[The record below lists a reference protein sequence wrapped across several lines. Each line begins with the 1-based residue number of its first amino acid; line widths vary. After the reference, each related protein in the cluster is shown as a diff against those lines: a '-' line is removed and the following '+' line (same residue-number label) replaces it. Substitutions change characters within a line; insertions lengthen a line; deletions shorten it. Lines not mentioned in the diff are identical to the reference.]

1 MLSLAVWGG
10 QHTHG
15 NPPQVVRV
23 DQLSDLLALVSAVV
37 HPHILKSSFLR
48 AQGYSLHRK
57 TKEFISHRLT
67 NLYCYF
73 KYRYMLYNTIY
84 QRF

>member
-1 MLSLAVWGG
+1 MLSFAMWGG

-23 DQLSDLLALVSAVV
+23 DQLSDLLALVSTVV
-37 HPHILKSSFLR
+37 HPHILKRSLLR

-57 TKEFISHRLT
+57 PSTSLAILLT
-67 NLYCYF
+67 NLYWYS
-73 KYRYMLYNTIY
+73 KYRY
-84 QRF
+84 R